1 MTDFPAAHSMDTDWF
16 AIDADG
22 NIGVFQSGEGGAVPI
37 SNRELKQKTTIENI
51 EDLFALMSK
60 DYQDGFIPLKTSG
73 DIISKSLSIK
83 KIQSK
88 IDSLLSFRST
98 YNHSHT
104 VKTPDPL
111 EEFGY
116 DCLLLLSCESDI
128 HKLSTCDINNAFGL
142 RFTEEK
148 VVVFVSHYRIAV
160 LQNLIDEGKI
170 LGGRESSVF
179 DFVGLLGFF
188 NYVCGEHSSFPYK
201 LVGKPTNPLMLMDI
215 PAHIRELIEVNK
227 FNGLSFREKRTLQPI
242 EHTKCDGYGSW
253 WVDEQGKQHNQHPT
267 Y

>member
-1 MTDFPAAHSMDTDWF
+1 MQDFPAAHSMDTDWF

-37 SNRELKQKTTIENI
+37 SNRELKQNTTIENI
-51 EDLFALMSK
+51 EDLLALMSK

-73 DIISKSLSIK
+73 DIISKGLTIS
-83 KIQSK
+83 KIQN
-88 IDSLLSFRST
+88 IINEWLSFRHHFSMPRPQEQT
-98 YNHSHT
+98 E
-104 VKTPDPL
+104 K
-111 EEFGY
+111 EIY
-116 DCLLLLSCESDI
+116 DCLLLLSSEDVI
-128 HKLSTCDINNAFGL
+128 PQLAIPAINDAFGL
-142 RFTEEK
+142 HFPGEK
-148 VVVFVSHYRIAV
+148 VVVFVSHCNIEI
-160 LQNLIDEGKI
+160 LQNLMDEGEI

-188 NYVCGEHSSFPYK
+188 NYVCGEQSSFPYK
-201 LVGKPTNPLMLMDI
+201 LVGKPINPLMLIDI

-242 EHTKCDGYGSW
+242 EHTKCDGYGSR